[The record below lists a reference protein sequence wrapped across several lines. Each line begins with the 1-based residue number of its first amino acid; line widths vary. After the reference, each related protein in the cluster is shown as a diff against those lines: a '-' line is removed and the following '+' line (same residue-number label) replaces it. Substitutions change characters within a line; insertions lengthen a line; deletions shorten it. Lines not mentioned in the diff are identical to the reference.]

1 VPRFEYAV
9 DPQPHGR
16 RYNVAVDLVFA
27 DTWLL
32 LALVAIL
39 LLHGA
44 VLPQDA
50 LRKEMRH
57 IAGASERALR
67 DFAMY
72 RSVVRNRGAMHVETA
87 QTCVVSTL
95 LHPLT

>member
-1 VPRFEYAV
+1 MV
-9 DPQPHGR
+9 D
-16 RYNVAVDLVFA
+16 VAMSQLISS
-27 DTWLL
+27 LRIPGCS

-39 LLHGA
+39 LPHGA

-72 RSVVRNRGAMHVETA
+72 RSVVRNREAMHVETA
-87 QTCVVSTL
+87 QTCVVSTF

>member
-1 VPRFEYAV
+1 
-9 DPQPHGR
+9 
-16 RYNVAVDLVFA
+16 
-27 DTWLL
+27 
-32 LALVAIL
+32 
-39 LLHGA
+39 
-44 VLPQDA
+44 
-50 LRKEMRH
+50 
-57 IAGASERALR
+57 LR

>member
-1 VPRFEYAV
+1 MV
-9 DPQPHGR
+9 D
-16 RYNVAVDLVFA
+16 VAMSQLISS
-27 DTWLL
+27 LRIPGCL

-39 LLHGA
+39 LPHGA

-72 RSVVRNRGAMHVETA
+72 RSVIRNREAYA
-87 QTCVVSTL
+87 C
-95 LHPLT
+95 